1 MAYTMD
7 LYMVVT
13 HLLTGM
19 ILTKWV
25 AGLLSDLSGW
35 KARSDVLLSP
45 KKKVEN
51 NPDFLT
57 PKEETWKNHPGFYCL
72 ERSSFWVAPPIFVR
86 TNRKQTYLKIERSK
100 LEYNKRFFQ
109 PSCLVSKSNF

>member
-1 MAYTMD
+1 MFFF
-7 LYMVVT
+7 L
-13 HLLTGM
+13 
-19 ILTKWV
+19 
-25 AGLLSDLSGW
+25 
-35 KARSDVLLSP
+35 P

>member
-35 KARSDVLLSP
+35 KARSDALLSP

-51 NPDFLT
+51 NPDSLT

-72 ERSSFWVAPPIFVR
+72 EFILGC
-86 TNRKQTYLKIERSK
+86 T
-100 LEYNKRFFQ
+100 
-109 PSCLVSKSNF
+109 SNFCSDQPKADIFEN